1 MPKKKSKR
9 SLLLSDPELAQERER
24 LATAIIQTLRGA
36 RQDADLTQAQM
47 AYSLGWTEDKY
58 ANVESQRT
66 PVSWADAILCARLA
80 NMETEELFA
89 EFLRRLSKPSGRRS
103 FPRDPARR

>member
-1 MPKKKSKR
+1 MPKKKPKKN
-9 SLLLSDPELAQERER
+9 LLQSDPELAQERER
-24 LATAIIQTLRGA
+24 LATAIVQILRGA

-47 AYSLGWTEDKY
+47 AYGLGWTEDKY

-80 NMETEELFA
+80 NMETAELFA
-89 EFLRRLSKPSGRRS
+89 EFLRRLSKPSRKRS
-103 FPRDPARR
+103 FPRAPAKR